1 VEHLEHS
8 EHLEHKFRNGFFK
21 SKIMDVDDGI
31 DGTPAPSPRGGYMSV
46 PGTIDRYTT
55 PEAAEFRT
63 AAAARRYR
71 ERLERE
77 RLHLQREREH
87 ATPSRDT
94 RTAWENPRSPVRRR
108 RRRQPALVR
117 RTRVATPRPPPVSVR
132 SSARVRE
139 SQPDRGYTDANSNL
153 AATDNRNSIN
163 WHPISRIKEDPEG
176 VHLIISDDGTHVG
189 VYARGSFWNSND
201 CSDWKSVSEITDGFE
216 RVCPRSRPLMARQ
229 IGALNFGKQGVCH
242 LMAMCIYW
250 AMKRPDGL
258 TDMLSMAGRDFVN
271 KYAEGATRDTLHRY
285 GLI

>member
-1 VEHLEHS
+1 
-8 EHLEHKFRNGFFK
+8 
-21 SKIMDVDDGI
+21 M
-31 DGTPAPSPRGGYMSV
+31 
-46 PGTIDRYTT
+46 
-55 PEAAEFRT
+55 
-63 AAAARRYR
+63 R
-71 ERLERE
+71 ERDRREAEDLERE
-77 RLHLQREREH
+77 MPH
-87 ATPSRDT
+87 ATARDPRRAWRNPTRGGRSR
-94 RTAWENPRSPVRRR
+94 RPPPAPRR
-108 RRRQPALVR
+108 
-117 RTRVATPRPPPVSVR
+117 RVATPRPPPVSVR